1 MQRAVFRNRWLP
13 YLLVFPQMAVT
24 VLFFFWPALKSLQ
37 LSLYRVSPFGDS
49 MTFVGL
55 ANFAKLLGD
64 AEYYRSVLNSFVFS
78 AGVTVLAVGGSLF
91 MAALATQKIR
101 GLAAYRTLL
110 LWPYGIAPAVAGII
124 FLFIFHPTYGI
135 LPYFLSFITAYEFN
149 WLLKGWVAMTLV
161 IVSTAWTHLGYNIA
175 FYVAGLLAI
184 PGAVLEAADV
194 DGAGPLRRFASI
206 VFPLISPITFYLV
219 TLNMVFAFFESF
231 GVIDAV
237 TKGGPGDATMI
248 MVYKLYKDGFIGL
261 NLGSSGAQSVIL
273 MALVIGLTMLQFR
286 YAEKKVHVLPDGQSA
301 RAPGSSS
308 SARVARWAR
317 WRRPAASRPSPG
329 TRWRS
334 TPCSL
339 RASRWWPFPS
349 TSRSSSPPRTS
360 SRSSSVRPA
369 SSPPSMPWRTTSRR
383 GTRRTWDGCSS
394 TAS

>member
-1 MQRAVFRNRWLP
+1 MQRTVFRNRWLP
-13 YLLVFPQMAVT
+13 YLLVFPQLAVT

-64 AEYYRSVLNSFVFS
+64 AEYYRSVLNSFVF
-78 AGVTVLAVGGSLF
+78 AGGVTVLSVAGSLL

-135 LPYFLSFITAYEFN
+135 LPYFLSFVTDYEFN

-161 IVSTAWTHLGYNIA
+161 IVATSWTHLGYNIA

-184 PGAVLEAADV
+184 PGSVLEAADV

-206 VFPLISPITFYLV
+206 VFPLVSPITFYLV

-286 YAEKKVHVLPDGQSA
+286 YAEKKVTY
-301 RAPGSSS
+301 R
-308 SARVARWAR
+308 
-317 WRRPAASRPSPG
+317 
-329 TRWRS
+329 
-334 TPCSL
+334 
-339 RASRWWPFPS
+339 
-349 TSRSSSPPRTS
+349 
-360 SRSSSVRPA
+360 
-369 SSPPSMPWRTTSRR
+369 
-383 GTRRTWDGCSS
+383 
-394 TAS
+394 

>member
-1 MQRAVFRNRWLP
+1 MQRTVFRNRWLP

-37 LSLYRVSPFGDS
+37 LSFYRVSPFGDS

-55 ANFAKLLGD
+55 ANFTKLLGD
-64 AEYYRSVLNSFVFS
+64 AEYYRSVVNSFVF
-78 AGVTVLAVGGSLF
+78 AGGVTLLAVGASLLI
-91 MAALATQKIR
+91 AALATQKIR
-101 GLAAYRTLL
+101 GLAVYRTLL
-110 LWPYGIAPAVAGII
+110 LWSYGIAPAVAGII

-135 LPYFLSFITAYEFN
+135 LPYFLSFITTYEFN

-184 PGAVLEAADV
+184 PASVLEAADV
-194 DGAGPLRRFASI
+194 DGAGPLRRFTSI
-206 VFPLISPITFYLV
+206 VFPLVSPITFYLV

-273 MALVIGLTMLQFR
+273 MALVIGLTMLQFK
-286 YAEKKVHVLPDGQSA
+286 YAEKKVTY
-301 RAPGSSS
+301 R
-308 SARVARWAR
+308 
-317 WRRPAASRPSPG
+317 
-329 TRWRS
+329 
-334 TPCSL
+334 
-339 RASRWWPFPS
+339 
-349 TSRSSSPPRTS
+349 
-360 SRSSSVRPA
+360 
-369 SSPPSMPWRTTSRR
+369 
-383 GTRRTWDGCSS
+383 
-394 TAS
+394 